1 VRRHGRGRIHDSR
14 KMLAHTNRPSMDLL
28 AVGVMLYELV
38 TGGLPVP
45 VDYNHM
51 YDFYDRVPGIS
62 RDELVAMEPKEQH
75 NVLVEA
81 YLDRLAT
88 MVDCNRSGHNL
99 WHAFLLKHIMPLDV
113 GLARFLMRILRR
125 REERATVQQLLRDP
139 YITRKW
145 RMSYLATTVTT
156 SRLFKMGHPAGLVE
170 MQPSS
175 ATCRQCA
182 SFDA

>member
-1 VRRHGRGRIHDSR
+1 
-14 KMLAHTNRPSMDLL
+14 
-28 AVGVMLYELV
+28 
-38 TGGLPVP
+38 
-45 VDYNHM
+45 
-51 YDFYDRVPGIS
+51 
-62 RDELVAMEPKEQH
+62 
-75 NVLVEA
+75 
-81 YLDRLAT
+81 
-88 MVDCNRSGHNL
+88 
-99 WHAFLLKHIMPLDV
+99 MPLDV